1 MKRQG
6 KVIILLHIV
15 LVLGLLAQTVQFV
28 FAQDHGYLPPA
39 DPADRLVETWQED
52 GSGILFGAEENALP
66 GWQLPEQAET
76 LLDLVPEHL
85 PVVQAET
92 SAKDETGQG
101 IEVATITADGA
112 AAFFLNQQLLI
123 LVDQGAVAQDIE
135 LRLTSLEPNSVY
147 GAANGPADQLR
158 FQLTATDTK
167 TDAVLTELAQTYY
180 MALDLTGLSTPD
192 AQWFVAFQDIDE
204 AYAWIYPEPQLHNE
218 TGIFSVPYQAMG
230 LVSAGNEA
238 LITLNEGGES
248 EENLPK
254 PWRYQWQVPAVS
266 TFSGAATYQYP
277 IEVPPGRG
285 GLMPNIDISYSSGG
299 INSYIYTDGLDQ
311 GPLGLGWNINQ
322 IEISRD
328 KTEMD
333 FVEPWNILRH
343 ADRFSLVIDGQSYR
357 LVRYAGTTTTADY
370 YAVNGPSLRIQQIYD
385 TNAANEDDI
394 YWVVKTGNGTTYR
407 LGYTN
412 DSESGQTVWPA
423 SLLSTDGNQLGGTRT
438 DYGGLRWRVDTV
450 TDVHGNQVQYDYE
463 KWEEDYEEYQGPS
476 GVTRVW
482 TTRARME
489 EIRYNYVNTAAA
501 NTRATGSYATQI
513 VFTLTAGDRRVDD
526 IQFYH
531 LNFAQ
536 PYRIVNVA
544 LSVRLYS
551 NEPCGQGAR
560 SNQVQ
565 VVDSIREENVD
576 SSYLPS
582 VTFDYIMLHHD
593 PARTN
598 CFNFAH
604 LDEVANGYGGLVNF
618 TYEGDGRHNGYVIYN
633 SPPVYVHPTYGQSFF
648 VTQTETWDG
657 IHSTPAVTEYDYET
671 PCYDQE
677 NGDLGNLPG
686 AWSCQT
692 RPGISGYTYGNGA
705 LVGFEEVTV
714 TTRDY
719 GVGSNPGAVLNET
732 VSQFL
737 QTQDRMGWVD
747 WQEVYDADST
757 LIQKQENTY
766 SSDSSTG
773 FNFNFMSQQT
783 TTQYVQ
789 GQTAAHTVKYEYARQ
804 NNVQYGNQTKVIE
817 EGTIGGIPNR
827 QRLVY
832 REYYPN
838 VTAWIVGAVAREAVF
853 EGTQGVTINTSTATP
868 VADTRNF
875 YDYQSNYQIAPLDKA
890 RLTRVNRLKTT
901 SPLAYITVQ
910 QMVYDT
916 TYTSNVEQ
924 VTDGNNHTTTTNYDT
939 TYQLYPISVV
949 NHLGHT
955 QQFRYYY
962 LNATYNDGPPG
973 LLRELVDANGF
984 TTYYFFDSFE
994 RLSKLFRG
1002 WNEQGADWSKPSEY
1016 YVYSDVNQTS
1026 VNPLRISTWKKTQD
1040 NAVEGSTGGTFE
1052 RQFFDGLGRVIQTQ
1066 RPHTDWTGNWGAPT
1080 GGQRVIADTGYN
1092 AAGQAIW
1099 QSQPYFKPAGVAYFT
1114 PDTSQARINTQYD
1127 ARGQAVRQVGLDGA
1141 VTSTIYG
1148 LRSVYQQDGNSHI
1161 RASFFDPTGQLTRV
1175 DETIDA
1181 FRDAFTDSSSLSN
1194 WTKTGSGT
1202 FTVTGGYGRITNS
1215 TGTTAIKRTV
1225 SAVDESGTAFSFRVT
1240 NGVAHTQL
1248 FLTRGTWNTAGYR
1261 LWGLQVLNGEL
1272 RLQEWEGDSTATNET
1287 VTSLMP
1293 VKNNTWYRV
1302 VLRSSN
1308 SAAFYN
1314 LVVWE
1319 QDNPAVAV
1327 EVRKDHPTWDYN
1339 DWVFDART
1347 TGSNTLDIDTYDELD
1362 FHRTW
1367 YEYDVLGNLTEVTD
1381 AANNVTTMNYD
1392 ALGRKINMTDP
1403 DMGYWTYGYDNAGN
1417 LISQTDLKG
1426 QDIRFF
1432 YDAINR
1438 LTEKRLIVEEQQSGL
1453 LLASY
1458 SYDNTVDFNK
1468 GIGRRTGMVAYD
1480 PPGVVNNSASWKYD
1494 SLGRVIQENRVV
1506 ASNIYRFDFG
1516 YTQGDLPVT
1525 VRYPGG
1531 VAGQQG
1537 ELVTTNYYWITGQPM
1552 SLTGDGTY
1560 VSTAQYN
1567 RPTGQV
1573 SLMHLANSK
1582 MATYYEYD
1590 EAFRVNSIKSVYMS
1604 SNRLWYNYE
1613 YDQAGNVSTITDQ
1626 TPPGATGSQVQ
1637 SFKYDSLNR
1646 LVQAQATGNGSGLYN
1661 ETYTY
1666 DAIGNLINKAG
1677 QVMGY
1682 GTGTAGPHAVTTVSG
1697 VQQYWYDANGNMT
1710 QRPDGNGGTH
1720 ELYWT
1725 AENMLSTVGGES
1737 ETEVSFRYDADG
1749 MMVLRTEGADNGVST
1764 VYLGK
1769 LYQHN
1774 TATNV
1779 VTKHYMFNGQLVA
1792 QRTVDGQGGSSVTFL
1807 LGDHLG
1813 SVTTVLW
1820 ASGAVKDNQRFDPWG
1835 KVRWAQSGNPITGYS
1850 YTSQRYDDALGLYDY
1865 NARYYDPTIGRFI
1878 SADTYVPSQK
1888 HMALTVDFHEQVFLG
1903 KVKDAASGPG
1913 PVTSQVL
1920 NRYAYTLNN
1929 PINSQDP
1936 TGHEPYEASI
1946 TLTQEEA
1953 NSLLDGFNELVLL
1966 LNKEAG
1972 NEGFLAMLVGALLE
1986 AGVGGLAQ
1994 AGKLTEVFAAFS
2006 IIVSGTVAVILAS
2019 LLVGLVVGAIG
2030 YDAASAG
2037 AAADVLKDYFI
2048 PALEN
2053 AIDAAGA
2060 GGSVTIRAADPSLF
2074 IGTHDYSD
2082 YLEVR
2087 AFNQSGES
2095 VYHWNTVG
2103 VGGESLLSIMNSIGD
2118 DLIEWMINHSDQTGT
2133 PVSVSYWYGRYTYY
2147 GNGSWSSRTDNS
2159 ANLLGF
2165 RF

>member
-6 KVIILLHIV
+6 KIIILLHII

-28 FAQDHGYLPPA
+28 FAQDHGYLPPS

-52 GSGILFGAEENALP
+52 GSGTLFAAEENALP

-112 AAFFLNQQLLI
+112 AAFFLNEQLLLLFNKGTFI
-123 LVDQGAVAQDIE
+123 QDIQIA
-135 LRLTSLEPNSVY
+135 LTPLE
-147 GAANGPADQLR
+147 ANTQLSATSGPLDQLR
-158 FQLTATDTK
+158 FYLSATDAK
-167 TDAVLTELAQTYY
+167 TGEPIEDLPQSYY
-180 MALDLTGLSTPD
+180 LALDLTALTTPD
-192 AQWFVAFQDIDE
+192 ARWFAAFQDPE
-204 AYAWIYPEPQLHNE
+204 NARTWIYPEPQQHNE
-218 TGIFSVPYQAMG
+218 TGLISVSYRAMG

-238 LITLNEGGES
+238 LITPNGAGES
-248 EENLPK
+248 EEDLPK
-254 PWRYQWQVPAVS
+254 PWRYQWQIPAVS

-285 GLMPNIDISYSSGG
+285 GLMPNIDMSYSSNGANG
-299 INSYIYTDGLDQ
+299 HIYTDVLDQ

-328 KTEMD
+328 KTE
-333 FVEPWNILRH
+333 LRYDQAHYAMFH

-357 LVRYAGTTTTADY
+357 LVRYAGDNATYANY
-370 YAVNGPSLRIQQIYD
+370 YAINGPSLRIQQIYD
-385 TNAANEDDI
+385 VNALNPDRL
-394 YWVVKTGNGTTYR
+394 YWVVKSGNGTTYR
-407 LGYTN
+407 LGFTN
-412 DSESGQTVWPA
+412 DAESGQSQNPGFA
-423 SLLSTDGNQLGGTRT
+423 ISEGNQLIGELTH
-438 DYGGLRWRVDTV
+438 YGGLRWRVDTV
-450 TDVHGNQVQYDYE
+450 TDIHGNQIQYDYE
-463 KWEEDYEEYQGPS
+463 KWTEDDEVHQGAS
-476 GVTRVW
+476 GTTTVT
-482 TTRARME
+482 TTRSRLK
-489 EIRYNYVNTAAA
+489 EIRYNYETVAANA
-501 NTRATGSYATQI
+501 NTRLTTNYGTKI
-513 VFTLTAGDRRVDD
+513 VFTLTSGTRRVED
-526 IQFYH
+526 IRFYH
-531 LNFAQ
+531 LNLNQAE
-536 PYRIVNVA
+536 PYRIVDID
-544 LSVRLYS
+544 LSVRMHS
-551 NEPCGQGAR
+551 NVDCGQGAR
-560 SNQVQ
+560 SNHIE
-565 VVDSIREENVD
+565 VVDAIREKNAD
-576 SSYLPS
+576 NTFLPA
-582 VTFDYIMLHHD
+582 VTFHYADLPHD
-593 PARTN
+593 PLRADPEGEVY
-598 CFNFAH
+598 CFVVSH
-604 LDEVANGYGGLVNF
+604 LDRVTNGYGGQVDF
-618 TYEGDGRHNGYVIYN
+618 TYTGDGRHNGHPIY
-633 SPPVYVHPTYGQSFF
+633 PGPIWPHPTYGQSFF

-657 IHSTPAVTEYDYET
+657 IHSTPGVTEYDYET

-719 GVGSNPGAVLNET
+719 GVGSNPGALLNET

-766 SSDSSTG
+766 SSDSGTG

-789 GQTAAHTVKYEYARQ
+789 GQTAAHTVKYEYGRQ

-817 EGTIGGIPNR
+817 EGIIGGIPNR

-838 VTAWIVGAVAREAVF
+838 TTAWIVGAVAREAVF

-875 YDYQSNYQIAPLDKA
+875 YDYQSNYQIAPLNKA
-890 RLTRVNRLKTT
+890 RLTRVDRLRTT
-901 SPLAYITVQ
+901 APLAYITVQ

-924 VTDGNNHTTTTNYDT
+924 VTDGNSHTTTTNYDT

-984 TTYYFFDSFE
+984 PTYYFFDSFE

-1002 WNEQGADWSKPSEY
+1002 WSEQGADWGKPSEY

-1040 NAVEGSTGGTFE
+1040 NADEGSTGGTFE
-1052 RQFFDGLGRVIQTQ
+1052 RQFFDGLGRMIQTQ
-1066 RPHTDWTGNWGAPT
+1066 RPHTDWTGNWGSPT
-1080 GGQRVIADTGYN
+1080 AGQRVIADTGYN

-1099 QSQPYFKPAGVAYFT
+1099 QSQPYFKSAGVNYFT

-1127 ARGQAVRQVGLDGA
+1127 AHGQAVRQVGLDGA
-1141 VTSTIYG
+1141 VTSTVYG

-1181 FRDAFTDSSSLSN
+1181 FRDAFTNSSSLSN

-1240 NGVAHTQL
+1240 NGVAHTQM

-1272 RLQEWEGDSTATNET
+1272 RLQEWEGNSTATNET
-1287 VTSLMP
+1287 VTPLMP

-1308 SAAFYN
+1308 SAAYYN

-1362 FHRTW
+1362 FHRTG

-1381 AANNVTTMNYD
+1381 AANNVTTMTYD
-1392 ALGRKINMTDP
+1392 ALGRKVNMTDP
-1403 DMGYWTYGYDNAGN
+1403 DMGYWTYAYDNAGN
-1417 LISQTDLKG
+1417 LVTQTDPK
-1426 QDIRFF
+1426 QQIIIFA
-1432 YDAINR
+1432 YDELNR
-1438 LTEKRLIVEEQQSGL
+1438 LTSK
-1453 LLASY
+1453 LLADSGCTIFICNSTELLATY
-1458 SYDNTVDFNK
+1458 QYDNTSGGNK

-1480 PPGVVNNSASWKYD
+1480 PPGVTNNSASWVYD
-1494 SLGRVIQENRVV
+1494 SLGRVTQENRMFG
-1506 ASNIYRFDFG
+1506 SSTYRFDFG

-1531 VAGQQG
+1531 TAGQQG
-1537 ELVTTNYYWITGQPM
+1537 EIVTTNYWWITGQPKT
-1552 SLTGDGTY
+1552 LIGDGTY
-1560 VSTAQYN
+1560 VYNTAYN
-1567 RPTGQV
+1567 KSTGQITR
-1573 SLMHLANSK
+1573 LNLAGTS
-1582 MATYYEYD
+1582 MYTDYSYD
-1590 EAFRVNSIKSVYMS
+1590 VAFRLSSIHSMS
-1604 SNRLWYNYE
+1604 SGIDRLLYLYT
-1613 YDQAGNVSTITDQ
+1613 YDKVGNITTIDDGV
-1626 TPPGATGSQVQ
+1626 PPSWPMVEQSQN
-1637 SFKYDSLNR
+1637 FEYDSLNR
-1646 LVQAQATGNGSGLYN
+1646 LTRAYTTGDLVGQYD
-1661 ETYTY
+1661 ETYAY
-1666 DAIGNLINKAG
+1666 DAIGNLIDKDG
-1677 QVMGY
+1677 QEMAYGD
-1682 GTGTAGPHAVTTVSG
+1682 GTGGPHAVTTINGNIV
-1697 VQQYWYDANGNMT
+1697 YEYDENGNMIL
-1710 QRPDGNGGTH
+1710 RPDGNDGTH
-1720 ELYWT
+1720 TLYWT
-1725 AENMLSTVGGES
+1725 PENMLKQVINDKGVTKA
-1737 ETEVSFRYDADG
+1737 TFTYDADG
-1749 MMVLRTEGADNGVST
+1749 MMVLRNQNGANT
-1764 VYLGK
+1764 VFLGK

-1792 QRTVDGQGGSSVTFL
+1792 QREVTGQGQNSVTFL

-1820 ASGAVKDNQRFDPWG
+1820 ASGAVKENQRYNPWG
-1835 KVRWAQSGNPITGYS
+1835 EVRWAQSGNPITGYS

-1878 SADTYVPSQK
+1878 SADTIVPNEKIPQ
-1888 HMALTVDFHEQVFLG
+1888 T
-1903 KVKDAASGPG
+1903 
-1913 PVTSQVL
+1913 L
-1920 NRYAYTLNN
+1920 NRYSYVFNHPVNHT
-1929 PINSQDP
+1929 DP
-1936 TGHEPYEASI
+1936 TGHDPDETTEIYTP
-1946 TLTQEEA
+1946 EELI
-1953 NSLLDGFNELVLL
+1953 NENGEVVDGSLLDQLDEYIANLEMWEGILTLGSAVIGLIVLIL
-1966 LNKEAG
+1966 G
-1972 NEGFLAMLVGALLE
+1972 H
-1986 AGVGGLAQ
+1986 LAQ
-1994 AGKLTEVFAAFS
+1994 GMGIANAMAAVGITTVVGTAIAGTIASALTAIVSTPAVLVIGVILGLGAIAGYFLGKYIDTVQDVRDALYNTAQLAGKEGHDVMVEVESNGSLFKKDKV
-2006 IIVSGTVAVILAS
+2006 IVSQVEKGTTVKIDYTSTPIDVGPQAS
-2019 LLVGLVVGAIG
+2019 NW
-2030 YDAASAG
+2030 
-2037 AAADVLKDYFI
+2037 LKD
-2048 PALEN
+2048 
-2053 AIDAAGA
+2053 
-2060 GGSVTIRAADPSLF
+2060 TIDPSRF
-2074 IGTHDYSD
+2074 ISGVYS
-2082 YLEVR
+2082 Y
-2087 AFNQSGES
+2087 N
-2095 VYHWNTVG
+2095 
-2103 VGGESLLSIMNSIGD
+2103 
-2118 DLIEWMINHSDQTGT
+2118 
-2133 PVSVSYWYGRYTYY
+2133 
-2147 GNGSWSSRTDNS
+2147 
-2159 ANLLGF
+2159 
-2165 RF
+2165 

>member
-657 IHSTPAVTEYDYET
+657 VHSTPAVTEYDYET

-677 NGDLGNLPG
+677 SGDLGDLPG

-692 RPGISGYTYGNGA
+692 RPGMGGFTYGNGA

-719 GVGSNPGAVLNET
+719 GVGSNPGVLLNET

-838 VTAWIVGAVAREAVF
+838 ATAWIVGAVAREAVF

-875 YDYQSNYQIAPLDKA
+875 YDYQSNYQIAPLNKA
-890 RLTRVNRLKTT
+890 RLTRVDRLKTT
-901 SPLAYITVQ
+901 APLAYITVQ
-910 QMVYDT
+910 QMVYDAV
-916 TYTSNVEQ
+916 YTGNVEQ
-924 VTDGNNHTTTTNYDT
+924 VTDGNSHTTTTNYDT

-1127 ARGQAVRQVGLDGA
+1127 ARGQAVQQVGLDEA

-1161 RASFFDPTGQLTRV
+1161 RASFFDPTGQLIRV

-1181 FRDAFTDSSSLSN
+1181 FRDAFTDNSSLSN

-1202 FTVTGGYGRITNS
+1202 FTVTGGHGRITNS

-1248 FLTRGTWNTAGYR
+1248 FLARGTWNTAGYR
-1261 LWGLQVLNGEL
+1261 LWGLQVQNGEL

-1287 VTSLMP
+1287 ITPLMP

-1308 SAAFYN
+1308 SAAYYN

-1392 ALGRKINMTDP
+1392 ALGRKVNMTDP
-1403 DMGYWTYGYDNAGN
+1403 DMGYWTYAYDNAGN
-1417 LISQTDLKG
+1417 LVTQTDPK
-1426 QDIRFF
+1426 QQIIIFA
-1432 YDAINR
+1432 YDELNR
-1438 LTEKRLIVEEQQSGL
+1438 LTSK
-1453 LLASY
+1453 LLADSGCTIFICNSTELLATY
-1458 SYDNTVDFNK
+1458 QYDNTSGGNK
-1468 GIGRRTGMVAYD
+1468 GVGRRTGMVAYD
-1480 PPGVVNNSASWKYD
+1480 PPGVMNNSASWKYD
-1494 SLGRVIQENRVV
+1494 SLGRVIQENRMFG
-1506 ASNIYRFDFG
+1506 SSTYRFDFG

-1531 VAGQQG
+1531 TAGQQG
-1537 ELVTTNYYWITGQPM
+1537 EIVTTSYWWITGQPKT
-1552 SLTGDGTY
+1552 LVGDGTY
-1560 VSTAQYN
+1560 VNNADYIM
-1567 RPTGQV
+1567 PTGQIT
-1573 SLMHLANSK
+1573 SLK
-1582 MATYYEYD
+1582 MATTQMETTYTYD
-1590 EAFRVNSIKSVYMS
+1590 VAFRLNSIKSRYVGW
-1604 SNRLWYNYE
+1604 NRLWYTYT

-1661 ETYTY
+1661 ETYAY
-1666 DAIGNLINKAG
+1666 DAVGNLINKAG

-1682 GTGTAGPHAVTTVSG
+1682 GTGTAGPHAVTTMNG

-1710 QRPDGNGGTH
+1710 QRPDGSSGTH
-1720 ELYWT
+1720 TLYWT
-1725 AENMLSTVGGES
+1725 PENMLKQVINDKGVTQA
-1737 ETEVSFRYDADG
+1737 TFTYDADG
-1749 MMVLRTEGADNGVST
+1749 MMVLRNQNGANT

-1820 ASGAVKDNQRFDPWG
+1820 ASGAVKDNQRYNPWG
-1835 KVRWAQSGNPITGYS
+1835 EVRWAQSGNPITGYS

-1865 NARYYDPTIGRFI
+1865 NARYYDPALGRFI
-1878 SADTYVPSQK
+1878 SADTILPNASDGIIGLNSNSR
-1888 HMALTVDFHEQVFLG
+1888 LTPMTVAFNETVFLG
-1903 KVKDAASGPG
+1903 SANEENRQLLLYGPSFTWDSNQKNEFNIPSGPVV
-1913 PVTSQVL
+1913 PQTL
-1920 NRYAYTLNN
+1920 NRYAYVFNN
-1929 PINSQDP
+1929 ALSNTDP
-1936 TGHEPYEASI
+1936 TGHVTFSVTLTEDQALALAQLFDGIAGLDQGNMADLMMWVGVVMGTIGSILTVLGAGIGSWLGALVATVGVSLLVVSLYAFQSAVAFLDIAEAIRDITKLGDGSI
-1946 TLTQEEA
+1946 TLSIDT
-1953 NSLLDGFNELVLL
+1953 DGFGVTYI
-1966 LNKEAG
+1966 
-1972 NEGFLAMLVGALLE
+1972 LE
-1986 AGVGGLAQ
+1986 
-1994 AGKLTEVFAAFS
+1994 
-2006 IIVSGTVAVILAS
+2006 
-2019 LLVGLVVGAIG
+2019 
-2030 YDAASAG
+2030 
-2037 AAADVLKDYFI
+2037 
-2048 PALEN
+2048 
-2053 AIDAAGA
+2053 
-2060 GGSVTIRAADPSLF
+2060 
-2074 IGTHDYSD
+2074 
-2082 YLEVR
+2082 
-2087 AFNQSGES
+2087 
-2095 VYHWNTVG
+2095 
-2103 VGGESLLSIMNSIGD
+2103 
-2118 DLIEWMINHSDQTGT
+2118 
-2133 PVSVSYWYGRYTYY
+2133 
-2147 GNGSWSSRTDNS
+2147 GNGSSWTSPWYDGIFYLTTLSI
-2159 ANLLGF
+2159 LLEWMFTEQNYSNVTIDAGWLGNWIF
-2165 RF
+2165 PVVTSY